1 MGNQD
6 LLRKVLSDVIN
17 NNVDDNTIMY
27 ARRIQSN
34 EISDSDASQNEPAF
48 NSSPYHTI
56 INSEFGLELDE
67 EVMDDIA
74 AKSQILIKKR
84 FMPSYE
90 DFIHAISDVISSM
103 GIDATIQTKQILA

>member
-34 EISDSDASQNEPAF
+34 EISDSDAS
-48 NSSPYHTI
+48 NSNPYHTI
-56 INSEFGLELDE
+56 INSEFGLKLDE
-67 EVMDDIA
+67 EVMNDIA

-90 DFIHAISDVISSM
+90 DFILAISDVISSM